1 MTSSASQSAT
11 GQSAAPPDTPALS
24 STLIIVVAIATGA
37 FVANLYYAQPL
48 LAAIG
53 PEIGVSPDFAGIIVS
68 TTQIG
73 YGAGLFFLV
82 SLADLV
88 ESKLLVLTTVLFTT
102 LGLIAVSLADSAMPL
117 LVACFL
123 IGVSSTGAQVL
134 IPFMAHLA
142 PDERRGRVVG
152 KVMAGLLTGIMLA
165 RPAALFI
172 AASYGW
178 RAVFIVS
185 AGLMVVIGISLWR
198 LMPRYRPHGGL
209 HYGQVLASMA
219 GLLRDVP
226 VLRWRAAYQALMFAA
241 FNMLWTAAP
250 LMLAERFGLS
260 EHGIGLFALA
270 GAGGALA
277 APLAGHMADRGHS
290 RLATAGAMLALGL
303 CFLGSDWAV
312 AAMAMAA
319 LVVLVV
325 LIDSAVQINQVVS
338 QRAIFSVPAALR
350 GRANAIYMTI
360 TFLGGAIGSILGTV
374 TYHAGG
380 WNLTAL
386 SGMALGLV
394 MLMLFTWEQR
404 ARRGRRNEP
413 AADLA

>member
-1 MTSSASQSAT
+1 MTEAT
-11 GQSAAPPDTPALS
+11 PQPAPETPVVS
-24 STLIIVVAIATGA
+24 STLLTIVAIATGA

-48 LAAIG
+48 IAAIG
-53 PEIGVSPDFAGIIVS
+53 PEIGVSPDFAGVIVS

-73 YGAGLFFLV
+73 YGVGLFFLV

-88 ESKLLVLTTVLFTT
+88 ENKRLVLTTVLLTT
-102 LGLIAVSLADSAMPL
+102 LGLIGIVFSHAAPPL
-117 LVACFL
+117 LLACFV
-123 IGVSSTGAQVL
+123 IGIASTGAQVL

-172 AASYGW
+172 AADFGW
-178 RAVFIVS
+178 RAVFIAS
-185 AGLMVVIGISLWR
+185 AGLMVVIGLLLWR
-198 LMPRYRPHGGL
+198 MMPRYRPHGGL
-209 HYGQVLASMA
+209 HYGQILASMA
-219 GLLRDVP
+219 GLLRDTP
-226 VLRWRAAYQALMFAA
+226 TLRWRAAYQALMFAA

-250 LMLAERFGLS
+250 LMLAERFGLG
-260 EHGIGLFALA
+260 ERGIGLFALA

-312 AAMAMAA
+312 AATVMAA

-350 GRANAIYMTI
+350 GRANALYMTF
-360 TFLGGAIGSILGTV
+360 TFMGGAIGSVLGTV

-386 SGMALGLV
+386 SGAAIGLV
-394 MLMLFTWEQR
+394 MLVLFACEQR
-404 ARRGRRNEP
+404 TLAARPARP
-413 AADLA
+413 AADAA

>member
-1 MTSSASQSAT
+1 MTEAIPQP
-11 GQSAAPPDTPALS
+11 APETPVLS
-24 STLIIVVAIATGA
+24 STLLTIVAIATGA

-48 LAAIG
+48 IAAIG
-53 PEIGVSPDFAGIIVS
+53 PEIGVSPDFAGVIVS

-73 YGAGLFFLV
+73 YGVGLFFLV

-88 ESKLLVLTTVLFTT
+88 ENKRLVLTTVLLTT
-102 LGLIAVSLADSAMPL
+102 LGLIGIVFSHAAVPL
-117 LVACFL
+117 LLACFV
-123 IGVSSTGAQVL
+123 IGIASTGAQVL

-172 AASYGW
+172 AADFGW
-178 RAVFIVS
+178 RAVFIAS
-185 AGLMVVIGISLWR
+185 AGLMVVIGLLLWR
-198 LMPRYRPHGGL
+198 MMPRYRPHGGL
-209 HYGQVLASMA
+209 HYGQILASMA
-219 GLLRDVP
+219 GLLRDTP
-226 VLRWRAAYQALMFAA
+226 ALRWRAAYQALMFAA

-250 LMLAERFGLS
+250 LMLAERFGLG
-260 EHGIGLFALA
+260 ERGIGLFALA

-312 AAMAMAA
+312 AATVMAA

-350 GRANAIYMTI
+350 GRANALYMTF
-360 TFLGGAIGSILGTV
+360 TFMGGAIGSVLGTV

-386 SGMALGLV
+386 SGAAIGLV
-394 MLMLFTWEQR
+394 MLVLFACEQR
-404 ARRGRRNEP
+404 TLAARPARP
-413 AADLA
+413 AADAA